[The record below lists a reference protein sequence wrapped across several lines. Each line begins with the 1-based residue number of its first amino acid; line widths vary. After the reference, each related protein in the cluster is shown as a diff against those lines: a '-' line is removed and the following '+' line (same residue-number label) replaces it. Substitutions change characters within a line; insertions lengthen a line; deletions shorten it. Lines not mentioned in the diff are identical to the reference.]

1 MKKIYLFIPVLL
13 IALAAMAFIA
23 PASKNSPAGP
33 GKALSKNIYEYTYKD
48 LHTGETI
55 SLAKYKGKKI
65 LFVNTASQCGNTPQ
79 YAGLEKLY
87 EKYKGKL
94 VIVGFP
100 SNDFGQQEPG
110 PNDSIAQFCKLN
122 YGVSF
127 PMSQKIEV
135 KGGAIDPIYKW
146 LTTKDLNGKM
156 DSDVKWNFQK
166 YLVDEKGN
174 FVDMFTPKTQP
185 LADNVI
191 AAIEK

>member
-1 MKKIYLFIPVLL
+1 
-13 IALAAMAFIA
+13 
-23 PASKNSPAGP
+23 
-33 GKALSKNIYEYTYKD
+33 
-48 LHTGETI
+48 
-55 SLAKYKGKKI
+55 
-65 LFVNTASQCGNTPQ
+65 
-79 YAGLEKLY
+79 
-87 EKYKGKL
+87 
-94 VIVGFP
+94 
-100 SNDFGQQEPG
+100 
-110 PNDSIAQFCKLN
+110 
-122 YGVSF
+122 
-127 PMSQKIEV
+127 MSQKIEV